1 MSGLTKAKGA
11 KLLVVEDDKPL
22 RELLEAELSRSG
34 YKVEV
39 AMDGAEGLRKYR
51 EESFNVVLLDV
62 KMPGMDGID
71 VLRQMRAET
80 NTPEVIMFTGH
91 GSIETAVECIKHG
104 AYDYLTKPVKLDEL
118 EIVID
123 KASEKNRLRLEN
135 INLKREVS
143 KFENHRIV
151 GRSPALMKVLEVV
164 RRWGPAEEHVLI
176 YGESGTGKELISRAV
191 HDASPRTSKPFVTVN
206 CGRLN
211 INTAESELFGH
222 TQGAFT
228 GATKG
233 RAGLF
238 ELADT
243 GTLFMDEVSEMPLDV
258 QVKMLRVLE
267 TGTFRRMGGNHD
279 ISVDVR
285 FVFASN
291 KNLQEC
297 VNRGEFREDLYH
309 RINLLPINLPPLRE
323 RSEDIIPLAYF
334 FLKSAPDRGN
344 ESWEITDE
352 AMAALTAYS
361 WPGNI
366 RELRNTLRRA
376 CILASEP
383 QITTELLPFAPPKVL
398 PPRLN
403 VPAVAPSQLP
413 LWVVERDHI
422 EKVLELAEGN
432 KSKAAKILEIDR
444 KTLYTK
450 LERYGLEP
458 QVNGNPASHAS
469 LSAAVLR

>member
-1 MSGLTKAKGA
+1 MSELTKGKGV
-11 KLLVVEDDKPL
+11 KLLVVEDDGPL
-22 RELLEAELSRSG
+22 RELLQMELTRSG

-39 AMDGAEGLRKYR
+39 AMDGADGLHKYR
-51 EESFNVVLLDV
+51 EENFNVVLLDV
-62 KMPGMDGID
+62 KMPGIDGIE

-80 NTPEVIMFTGH
+80 NLPEIIMFTGH
-91 GSIETAVECIKHG
+91 GAIETAVECIKYG

-118 EIVID
+118 EMVID
-123 KASEKNRLRLEN
+123 KAHEKNRLRQEN
-135 INLKREVS
+135 INLKLEVS
-143 KFENHRIV
+143 KFESHQIV
-151 GRSPALMKVLEVV
+151 GRSPSLMKVLEVV
-164 RRWGPAEEHVLI
+164 KRWGPADEHVLI

-191 HDASPRTSKPFVTVN
+191 HDASPRIAKPFVTVN

-228 GATKG
+228 GANKA

-243 GTLFMDEVSEMPLDV
+243 GTLFMDEVSETPLDV
-258 QVKMLRVLE
+258 QVKLLRILE

-297 VNRGEFREDLYH
+297 VNRGEFREDLFH
-309 RINLLPINLPPLRE
+309 RINLLPIDLPPLRE

-334 FLKSAPDRGN
+334 FMKTATGRGN
-344 ESWEITDE
+344 EAWEITEE
-352 AMAALTAYS
+352 AVAAMTAYK
-361 WPGNI
+361 WPGNV
-366 RELRNTLRRA
+366 RELRNTVRRA
-376 CILASEP
+376 CIMATEP
-383 QITTELLPFAPPKVL
+383 QITPELLPFAPPRVL
-398 PPRLN
+398 PPRERA
-403 VPAVAPSQLP
+403 PAAPSQFP

-422 EKVLELAEGN
+422 ENVLEQVDGN
-432 KSKAAKILEIDR
+432 KSRAAKILEIDR

-450 LERYGLEP
+450 LERYGLD
-458 QVNGNPASHAS
+458 
-469 LSAAVLR
+469 AVVQGAKAGA

>member
-1 MSGLTKAKGA
+1 MPELKKDKGL

-22 RELLEAELSRSG
+22 RELLQMELSRSG

-39 AMDGAEGLRKYR
+39 ATDGAEGLHKYR
-51 EESFNVVLLDV
+51 EENFNVVLLDV
-62 KMPGMDGID
+62 KMPGMDGIE

-80 NTPEVIMFTGH
+80 NLPEVIMFTGH
-91 GSIETAVECIKHG
+91 GAIDTAVECIKYG

-118 EIVID
+118 EMVID
-123 KASEKNRLRLEN
+123 KAYEKNRLRLEN
-135 INLKREVS
+135 ISLKLEVS
-143 KFENHRIV
+143 KFESHQIV
-151 GRSPALMKVLEVV
+151 GRSPSLMKVLEVV
-164 RRWGPAEEHVLI
+164 KRWGPADEHVLI

-191 HDASPRTSKPFVTVN
+191 HDASSRVAKPFVTVN

-228 GATKG
+228 GATKA

-258 QVKMLRVLE
+258 QVKLLRVLE

-291 KNLQEC
+291 KNLEQCAE
-297 VNRGEFREDLYH
+297 RGEFREDLYH

-323 RSEDIIPLAYF
+323 RSEDIVPLAYF
-334 FLKSAPDRGN
+334 FMKSVNGRAQEN
-344 ESWEITDE
+344 WEITEE

-361 WPGNI
+361 WPGNV
-366 RELRNTLRRA
+366 RELRNVIRRA
-376 CILASEP
+376 CILATDA
-383 QITTELLPFAPPKVL
+383 QITSELLPFAPPKIV
-398 PPRLN
+398 PPRQI
-403 VPAVAPSQLP
+403 ATAAPSQLP
-413 LWVVERDHI
+413 LWVIERDHI
-422 EKVLELAEGN
+422 ERVLELVEGN
-432 KSKAAKILEIDR
+432 KSRAAKILEIDR

-450 LERYGLEP
+450 LERYGLDA
-458 QVNGNPASHAS
+458 QAPALKVAP
-469 LSAAVLR
+469 

>member
-1 MSGLTKAKGA
+1 MSGIGKGS
-11 KLLVVEDDKPL
+11 KVLVVEDDRPL
-22 RELLEAELSRSG
+22 RELLQMELTRSG

-39 AMDGAEGLRKYR
+39 AMDGVEGLQKYR
-51 EESFNVVLLDV
+51 EENFNVVLLDV
-62 KMPGMDGID
+62 KMPGMDGIE
-71 VLRQMRAET
+71 VLRQMRSET
-80 NTPEVIMFTGH
+80 IIPEVIMFTGH

-118 EIVID
+118 EMVID
-123 KASEKNRLRLEN
+123 KAYEKNRLRLEN
-135 INLKREVS
+135 ISLRMEVD
-143 KFENHRIV
+143 KFDSHRIV
-151 GRSPALMKVLEVV
+151 GKSPALTKVLEVV
-164 RRWGPAEEHVLI
+164 KRWGPAEEHVLI

-191 HDASPRTSKPFVTVN
+191 HDASPRVNKPFITVN

-243 GTLFMDEVSEMPLDV
+243 GTLFMDEVSETPLDV
-258 QVKMLRVLE
+258 QVKLLRVLE

-291 KNLQEC
+291 KNLEQC
-297 VNRGEFREDLYH
+297 ADRGEFREDLFH

-323 RSEDIIPLAYF
+323 RQEDIIPLAYF
-334 FLKSAPDRGN
+334 FLKSSNGRAQEN
-344 ESWEITDE
+344 WEITEE
-352 AMAALTAYS
+352 AMAALIAYS
-361 WPGNI
+361 WPGNV
-366 RELRNTLRRA
+366 RELRNVIRRA
-376 CILASEP
+376 CILATDA
-383 QITTELLPFAPPKVL
+383 QISSELLPFAPPKVF
-398 PPRLN
+398 PVRQV
-403 VPAVAPSQLP
+403 VPAAPSQLP
-413 LWVVERDHI
+413 LWVIERDHI
-422 EKVLELAEGN
+422 EKVLELVEGN
-432 KSKAAKILEIDR
+432 KSRAAKILEIDR

-450 LERYGLEP
+450 LERYGLDA
-458 QVNGNPASHAS
+458 QAPAAKGA
-469 LSAAVLR
+469 L